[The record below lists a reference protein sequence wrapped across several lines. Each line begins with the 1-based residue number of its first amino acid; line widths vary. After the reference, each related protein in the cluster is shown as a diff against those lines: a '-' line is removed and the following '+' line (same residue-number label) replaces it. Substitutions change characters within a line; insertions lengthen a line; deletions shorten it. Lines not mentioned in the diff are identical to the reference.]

1 MKRDRGSR
9 CLCALTPSGSFPRTR
24 VIVSRGVGRLR
35 AAATVVRER
44 GELCADLRRIL
55 LISLQVGARDLAMG
69 TWKNDHFFPLTSLQI
84 GDLQSYLSRLT
95 LFLAPESNKLFI
107 LVDNRP
113 WLTDLDTRPAHLWQL
128 MVTKSRLSPFANT
141 RGGRKSKDFG
151 RRFNLGNSSSE
162 IKDTGQKLDF
172 RNGSRSTLKGRRLY
186 RWFSLIDAALYQE
199 KAMLPVRKLKNSFL
213 LNKELHHTLYG
224 FIVFEVAWAHVRG
237 INYLNELQTDTS
249 MALETKL
256 MKRSL
261 LSVLSKPFIGPVMEL
276 VDFILPFWNVC
287 LETVESLSSLLFIL
301 FGSTCSMALGI
312 VQVILWPF
320 WFIFTVIWSIAT
332 SVIYPVIWVFWE
344 ILVAPFRLVLS
355 IANVITM
362 IFSHTY
368 YFLRETWSSIG
379 FMFQFGTASEAALGA
394 YEPSMWRSLWNDLF
408 SQVFRAVRSILY
420 GFVAFF
426 TTCNRHRLSI
436 YNHIQEFLLHL
447 SHASRRS
454 SSAKFT
460 DGCQIR
466 PKNPLGERQKHSTK
480 CALQSQDRL
489 HRRSR
494 KKDKGGRTE
503 EDYKLKS
510 P

>member
-35 AAATVVRER
+35 AAATVVRYFV
-44 GELCADLRRIL
+44 GIA
-55 LISLQVGARDLAMG
+55 QVGARDLAMG
-69 TWKNDHFFPLTSLQI
+69 TWKKDHFFPLTSLQI

-95 LFLAPESNKLFI
+95 IFLAPESNKLFI

-256 MKRSL
+256 MKRWEFDSVEQAACHISSWFSGTHFEHFL
-261 LSVLSKPFIGPVMEL
+261 LRSFLDSISVVSDIFYDASEDIPDSTSKSSVEQINIGDEVPIENLHLEGSGESM
-276 VDFILPFWNVC
+276 VDCGETEHTPSSPYTPPPATGPYKRRKIIKSASMGSDLDEVC
-287 LETVESLSSLLFIL
+287 EEAFSEIVSSPRRSISSSSSFSSESENEPLI
-301 FGSTCSMALGI
+301 FGSTNHKDVL
-312 VQVILWPF
+312 ILF
-320 WFIFTVIWSIAT
+320 RFNDHD
-332 SVIYPVIWVFWE
+332 
-344 ILVAPFRLVLS
+344 LPFRLKDIIMS
-355 IANVITM
+355 D
-362 IFSHTY
+362 
-368 YFLRETWSSIG
+368 LRLLTLLEYG
-379 FMFQFGTASEAALGA
+379 L
-394 YEPSMWRSLWNDLF
+394 PSW
-408 SQVFRAVRSILY
+408 
-420 GFVAFF
+420 
-426 TTCNRHRLSI
+426 
-436 YNHIQEFLLHL
+436 
-447 SHASRRS
+447 
-454 SSAKFT
+454 
-460 DGCQIR
+460 
-466 PKNPLGERQKHSTK
+466 LGERQKHSTK